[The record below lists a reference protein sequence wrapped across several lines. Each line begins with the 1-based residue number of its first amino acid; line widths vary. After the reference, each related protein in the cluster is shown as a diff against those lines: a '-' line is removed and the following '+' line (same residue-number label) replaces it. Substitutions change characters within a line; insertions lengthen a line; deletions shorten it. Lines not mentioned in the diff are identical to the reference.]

1 MTLFTCGDFC
11 PILGLTTD
19 TKYHKL
25 APDTQ
30 YIKQARISQIN
41 IYYVQY
47 SHIFYIAQCNTY
59 CSSFPGRKYQD
70 STPAI

>member
-41 IYYVQY
+41 IYYVQ
-47 SHIFYIAQCNTY
+47 
-59 CSSFPGRKYQD
+59 
-70 STPAI
+70 